1 MGYSLLLLLSMLFT
15 QTAAMAADTPSASDA
30 DADAETQVVKPVP
43 AVELPKLQ
51 QQLDNLKQQV
61 SQATSFNQIPPLTD
75 ATQKISVAA
84 QALKASIL
92 PDQAQ
97 VQAQLD
103 ILGPPPAAGAQAEA
117 ADVANQRKTLIA
129 RKAKLDALLERA
141 QAIVSSTESL
151 SVKIL
156 NVRQNILNT
165 QRALSTSSILSAR
178 FWRPMLATEDDNS
191 DQPTLSESPVG
202 QAWQAA
208 WQPEWRK
215 GSAGILLLAVVMII
229 GVPRLFDNILAWF
242 STNVLPEGRLRR
254 SLYASCS
261 VLVSVVVLSFA
272 TYLLGIVLT
281 RPPATGAAL
290 QGFVDDLNGRIIF
303 SAMIAGLGRS
313 LLSNSHPSWRLP
325 VISDPVAQALR
336 PFPYLLAICT
346 IYFGTHDLLL
356 NQAAADTAVDASIS
370 LFYAGIS
377 SLLFALIGL
386 MAMITATRVRRQVD
400 NKNPQN
406 DKRSFIGGLLY
417 FATLIALL
425 TILFA
430 LLTGYITFAL
440 YVTYEMLW
448 FGVVLAT
455 SYLLRHLFVDF
466 CSSIF
471 SPSTAS
477 GRKIKQS
484 LNFSDRNLQQAE
496 SLLSGILKIGLIL
509 FTVLAMLQGTFG
521 TTTPHSLLNKM
532 IEIWGGKG
540 LEQVNIVPAQALNA
554 VLCFIISTYAL
565 RSGKRWL
572 DKDFLPKTKMDAGMR
587 VSLVTLFTN
596 LGYVLVILLT
606 LSTLGIQW
614 NKLAWIVSALS
625 VGIGFGLQEIVKN
638 FISGIIL
645 LTERPVKVGD
655 LISISG
661 VEGDIRRINVRAT
674 EIQLGDRSTV
684 IVPNSQLISQ
694 NVRNATMGGAL
705 GVVTIALTFPL
716 NIDPEQVRSLLIGAY
731 EDNEAILP
739 APVPSVKFSQLSPEG
754 IVLSVTGI
762 VGSPRTVSG
771 TKSDLLFEILKRLR
785 AEGISLSSPQTMIL
799 ERNNNS
805 QQLDE

>member
-1 MGYSLLLLLSMLFT
+1 
-15 QTAAMAADTPSASDA
+15 
-30 DADAETQVVKPVP
+30 
-43 AVELPKLQ
+43 
-51 QQLDNLKQQV
+51 
-61 SQATSFNQIPPLTD
+61 
-75 ATQKISVAA
+75 
-84 QALKASIL
+84 
-92 PDQAQ
+92 
-97 VQAQLD
+97 
-103 ILGPPPAAGAQAEA
+103 
-117 ADVANQRKTLIA
+117 
-129 RKAKLDALLERA
+129 
-141 QAIVSSTESL
+141 
-151 SVKIL
+151 
-156 NVRQNILNT
+156 
-165 QRALSTSSILSAR
+165 
-178 FWRPMLATEDDNS
+178 
-191 DQPTLSESPVG
+191 
-202 QAWQAA
+202 
-208 WQPEWRK
+208 
-215 GSAGILLLAVVMII
+215 
-229 GVPRLFDNILAWF
+229 
-242 STNVLPEGRLRR
+242 
-254 SLYASCS
+254 
-261 VLVSVVVLSFA
+261 
-272 TYLLGIVLT
+272 
-281 RPPATGAAL
+281 
-290 QGFVDDLNGRIIF
+290 
-303 SAMIAGLGRS
+303 
-313 LLSNSHPSWRLP
+313 
-325 VISDPVAQALR
+325 
-336 PFPYLLAICT
+336 
-346 IYFGTHDLLL
+346 
-356 NQAAADTAVDASIS
+356 
-370 LFYAGIS
+370 
-377 SLLFALIGL
+377 
-386 MAMITATRVRRQVD
+386 
-400 NKNPQN
+400 
-406 DKRSFIGGLLY
+406 
-417 FATLIALL
+417 
-425 TILFA
+425 
-430 LLTGYITFAL
+430 
-440 YVTYEMLW
+440 
-448 FGVVLAT
+448 
-455 SYLLRHLFVDF
+455 
-466 CSSIF
+466 
-471 SPSTAS
+471 
-477 GRKIKQS
+477 
-484 LNFSDRNLQQAE
+484 
-496 SLLSGILKIGLIL
+496 LLSGILKIGLIL